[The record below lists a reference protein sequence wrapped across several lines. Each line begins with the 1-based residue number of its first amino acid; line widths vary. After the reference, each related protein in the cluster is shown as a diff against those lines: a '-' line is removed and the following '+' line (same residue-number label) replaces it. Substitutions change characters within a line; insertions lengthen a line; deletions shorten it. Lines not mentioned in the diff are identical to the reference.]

1 VRDIFRFYLLKK
13 SQMWFFMV
21 ELNRMDDL
29 NLHRSKTNPEMKSFI
44 PYSTLCGSLCMRVA
58 VDFQEGSSLSHFQ
71 ANSLLEDKKAFQR
84 RELKCYDLVTINPF

>member
-1 VRDIFRFYLLKK
+1 
-13 SQMWFFMV
+13 MCFFMV
-21 ELNRMDDL
+21 ELNEMDDL
-29 NLHRSKTNPEMKSFI
+29 NRYRSKTNSEMKSFI

-84 RELKCYDLVTINPF
+84 RVLKCYDLVTIKPF

>member
-1 VRDIFRFYLLKK
+1 
-13 SQMWFFMV
+13 MCFFMV

-29 NLHRSKTNPEMKSFI
+29 NRYRSKTNPEMKSFI

-71 ANSLLEDKKAFQR
+71 ANSLLEDKKAFQPIAL
-84 RELKCYDLVTINPF
+84 ECYDFVTINPF

>member
-1 VRDIFRFYLLKK
+1 
-13 SQMWFFMV
+13 MV
-21 ELNRMDDL
+21 ESHSKPPVLVELDGVDDW

-84 RELKCYDLVTINPF
+84 RVLKCYDLVTIKPF